1 MTQARR
7 LPSSQELLAA
17 LDPDQRQVA
26 EHLRGPLCVLAGAGT
41 GKTRAITYRIAHGVV
56 SGQYDPRSV
65 LAVTFTARAAGE
77 MRTRLADLG
86 VEGVQARTFHAAAL
100 RQLRYFWPSAVGGS
114 LPHLLEHKA
123 QVVAGAAGR
132 VGLNVDRP
140 LLRDLAA
147 EVEWAKVSLVSPE
160 DYVQALATVGR
171 PAPGDLEPATVAHL
185 LEVYEKVK
193 IERGL
198 IDFEDV
204 LLVLN
209 GILLEREDIAKTVR
223 AQYSV
228 FVVDEYQD
236 VSPLQQALLDRWL
249 GGRTDLCVVG
259 DVAQTIYSFTGATP
273 RYLTSFARRYPGART
288 VSLVRD
294 YRSTPQVVSL
304 ANAVLAKA
312 GQAGRG
318 RLAGAVTLQAQ
329 RPSSVPVRFET
340 YDDDRAE
347 AAGIAAHIQG
357 LVQQGVALSE
367 IAVLYRTNG
376 QTETFEEA
384 LSAAGIGYQVRG
396 GERFFARP
404 EVRQALGL
412 LRSQSRTPTGQELR
426 AEVEEVLTGLGWSP
440 QPPAA
445 RGALRERWDSLQA
458 LAALAQ
464 ELQETRG
471 ADLVAFVAELEQRA
485 AAQHAPSVQGV
496 TLASL
501 HAAKGLEWD
510 AVFLAGMSDG
520 LLPISLAETPEAIEE
535 ERRLLY
541 VGVTRA
547 REHLTLSYARART
560 PGAKG
565 QRKPSRFLQGI
576 WPPPQQG
583 QRPERSRRAEAR
595 HRAEQFALHH
605 DARTLLLFEEL
616 KEWRAQQARS
626 LGRPAYTV
634 LHDTTLQAIAVARPT
649 NLADLARV
657 RGIGLNKLDQFGED
671 ILALCQASG
680 VVDG

>member
-288 VSLVRD
+288 ISLVRD

-347 AAGIAAHIQG
+347 ATGIASHIQG

-485 AAQHAPSVQGV
+485 AVQHAPSVQGV

-547 REHLTLSYARART
+547 REHLMLSYARART

-576 WPPPQQG
+576 WPTPPRSEQ
-583 QRPERSRRAEAR
+583 PERSRRAEAR

-649 NLADLARV
+649 NLADLAQV
-657 RGIGLNKLDQFGED
+657 RGIGLNKLEQFGAD
-671 ILALCQASG
+671 ILALCQTDG
-680 VVDG
+680 VADG